1 MDEDEKE
8 HAGKGEGENRQVAE
22 RVLSHRMRGG
32 CAEYKIRWKEQK
44 GQEHEHGNEGWMP
57 ETEMTL
63 PVLRELME
71 EFWKE
76 DVKTGPWSKIRAP
89 HGDQES
95 SEHDS
100 DCLMLESETAL
111 EDAARVGVAQK
122 EAIHAKEAP
131 PGVAVGVTRDPER
144 SRVNQMLDPPRKAGG
159 AKAAEG
165 NMRVDRRFPIQVR
178 IPRYKGEGCMQ
189 WKTCVMSTWDR
200 TPTMS

>member
-1 MDEDEKE
+1 MDGDERK
-8 HAGKGEGENRQVAE
+8 HAGKEEGKNRRVAE

-44 GQEHEHGNEGWMP
+44 GQGHGHGSESWMP
-57 ETEMTL
+57 ETKMAS
-63 PVLRELME
+63 PMLRKLMK

-76 DVKTGPWSKIRAP
+76 DVKTGPWSKIRAL

-111 EDAARVGVAQK
+111 EDAARVDVAQK

-131 PGVAVGVTRDPER
+131 PRVAVRVTRDPE
-144 SRVNQMLDPPRKAGG
+144 SSQVNQMLDPPRKAGG

-165 NMRVDRRFPIQVR
+165 NMRVDRRFPI
-178 IPRYKGEGCMQ
+178 
-189 WKTCVMSTWDR
+189 
-200 TPTMS
+200 